1 MKRICKRIS
10 VFALLIILLLF
21 QVSAASGDTTVYVT
35 NTGEKYHSYGCQY
48 LRKSCN
54 SISLSNAVSAGY
66 TRCSKCSPPYLDAE
80 TPSYSSGSSGY
91 QSNYFQN
98 NSSEEI
104 DYQSELFKK
113 NNLIDSLEAQ
123 KKSLQSKLD
132 SAEQEIENLDAISDN
147 LKTELQQTTQQLEAE
162 REAAKTKLL
171 WYTVIAGGAGL
182 WLGYVLT
189 AIFANRKIN
198 KLEKAL
204 SDVSSNYNELRRKTE
219 LRDQYIEEFSG
230 KTCRE
235 LANVP
240 DGVTFGTDHWPVGI
254 NGKSLVVFLSANKK
268 KYHAYGCRYFDSF
281 AAVNVYRLP
290 KGCEPCK
297 VCHPIEVKGT
307 PAWVLNYQSYIETKK
322 EHHIPDPDIPYPA
335 D

>member
-10 VFALLIILLLF
+10 IFALLIILLLF

-48 LRKSCN
+48 LRQSCN

-66 TRCSKCSPPYLDAE
+66 TRCSRCSPPYLDAS
-80 TPSYSSGSSGY
+80 TPTYSSESSGETD
-91 QSNYFQN
+91 
-98 NSSEEI
+98 SEEETWRDRWERESYI
-104 DYQSELFKK
+104 DILESRNETLDSLLTKSKEELATQSE
-113 NNLIDSLEAQ
+113 
-123 KKSLQSKLD
+123 
-132 SAEQEIENLDAISDN
+132 ISDN
-147 LKTELQQTTQQLEAE
+147 LRQDIKTKEQQLQAE

-171 WYTVIAGGAGL
+171 WYPLIAGGAGL

-204 SDVSSNYNELRRKTE
+204 SEVSSNYNDLRRKTE
-219 LRDQYIEEFSG
+219 LRDQYIEEYAG

-235 LANVP
+235 LAQVP
-240 DGVTFGTDHWPVGI
+240 EGVTFGTDHWPVGI

-268 KYHAYGCRYFDSF
+268 KYHAYGCRYFDSY
-281 AAVNVYRLP
+281 AAINVYRIP

-297 VCHPIEVKGT
+297 VCHPIEVSGT
-307 PAWVLNYQSYIETKK
+307 PAWVFNYQSYIETKK
-322 EHHIPDPDIPYPA
+322 EHHIPDPDIPYPV

>member
-48 LRKSCN
+48 LRQSCN

>member
-48 LRKSCN
+48 LRQSCN

-91 QSNYFQN
+91 QSNYFKN
-98 NSSEEI
+98 KEAEESSSEDSSFGILERLELESYVNI
-104 DYQSELFKK
+104 LENRNKTLNSLLTKSKEELATQSE
-113 NNLIDSLEAQ
+113 
-123 KKSLQSKLD
+123 
-132 SAEQEIENLDAISDN
+132 ISDN
-147 LKTELQQTTQQLEAE
+147 LRQDVETKEKQLEAE

-204 SDVSSNYNELRRKTE
+204 SEVSSNYNELRRKE
-219 LRDQYIEEFSG
+219 NRND
-230 KTCRE
+230 K
-235 LANVP
+235 
-240 DGVTFGTDHWPVGI
+240 
-254 NGKSLVVFLSANKK
+254 
-268 KYHAYGCRYFDSF
+268 
-281 AAVNVYRLP
+281 
-290 KGCEPCK
+290 
-297 VCHPIEVKGT
+297 
-307 PAWVLNYQSYIETKK
+307 
-322 EHHIPDPDIPYPA
+322 
-335 D
+335 